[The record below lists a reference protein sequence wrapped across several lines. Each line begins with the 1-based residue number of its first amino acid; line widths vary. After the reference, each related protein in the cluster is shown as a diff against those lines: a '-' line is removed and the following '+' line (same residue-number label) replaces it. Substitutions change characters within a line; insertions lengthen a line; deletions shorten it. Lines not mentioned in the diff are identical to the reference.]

1 MKSMIDLIGN
11 PSERA
16 LWCNEHLFVQSPF
29 SKPGGG
35 WLWKCYPHSIFLFH
49 LCGLHGSFS
58 HSYYGECNLK
68 QLPKHRP
75 HLLQHTFV
83 FAYTKRRFNSLTCF
97 SITPSG
103 TVFGEKKCS
112 ISSSLAWYRIIFP
125 ISPGVCFANSAE
137 TCESNVNY
145 HWGNGEKDK
154 SIKWY
159 CVRCKWINSE
169 LK

>member
-1 MKSMIDLIGN
+1 MTDLSGN

-16 LWCNEHLFVQSPF
+16 LLCNGHLFVQSPF

-35 WLWKCYPHSIFLFH
+35 WLRQGYPCAIFLFR
-49 LCGLHGSFS
+49 LCGLHDRSFS
-58 HSYYGECNLK
+58 HSYYDECNLK

-75 HLLQHTFV
+75 HLLQHTFL

-103 TVFGEKKCS
+103 TVFGVKKCS

-125 ISPGVCFANSAE
+125 ILPGVCFANSAE
-137 TCESNVNY
+137 TCESHVNY
-145 HWGNGEKDK
+145 H
-154 SIKWY
+154 
-159 CVRCKWINSE
+159 
-169 LK
+169 